1 MNKEYRVIF
10 YKDNRYN
17 NVERYYI
24 VEGKFNAA
32 LEMIK
37 ELKNMDF
44 ITYVSDYFTVNRQY
58 VLDNGLGNA
67 IKFKPMYKDMANEK
81 FWNKNL

>member
-32 LEMIK
+32 LEMIN

-44 ITYVSDYFTVNRQY
+44 TTYVSDYFTVNRQY
-58 VLDNGLGNA
+58 VLDNGLGKE
-67 IKFKPMYKDMANEK
+67 IKFKPMYKDMATEK